1 MRGAQSIAITVDRWR
16 SGSVTYDMRAN
27 LLAENVVC
35 GHHLGETEML
45 AEEGIRERQRP
56 IEWCTIFNGRKRDEK
71 LSHVAEPPIK
81 GLGTVRL

>member
-16 SGSVTYDMRAN
+16 SVSVTYDVCAN

-45 AEEGIRERQRP
+45 AEEGIGGCQRS
-56 IEWCTIFNGRKRDEK
+56 IASCTNFNEQK
-71 LSHVAEPPIK
+71 L
-81 GLGTVRL
+81 T